1 MSYIRQ
7 NSQAGNCKKKRERE
21 KKKRKGK
28 KKELCNTNLMSCA
41 GSHVKSLWQHSH
53 LDNVVHGTLYYPVHM
68 KN

>member
-7 NSQAGNCKKKRERE
+7 NSQAGNCKKARERE

-28 KKELCNTNLMSCA
+28 KKELRNTNLMSCA
-41 GSHVKSLWQHSH
+41 GSHVKSLWQHSY
-53 LDNVVHGTLYYPVHM
+53 LDNVVHITLYYPVHM